1 MTQDRKRP
9 TGTHNP
15 SASSLRR
22 WDNEGGAPV
31 GGRAKRHRD
40 PNKLAKSMDIATG
53 AVPDRPPT
61 PEEQGKD
68 RVAVERGRKG
78 GAKGGKASR

>member
-31 GGRAKRHRD
+31 GGRAQRPRD
-40 PNKLAKSMDIATG
+40 PNQLAKSIVD
-53 AVPDRPPT
+53 
-61 PEEQGKD
+61 EEQGKD
-68 RVAVERGRKG
+68 RAAVERGRKG
-78 GAKGGKASR
+78 GAKGGKAATDDA

>member
-1 MTQDRKRP
+1 MIQDRKRP

-31 GGRAKRHRD
+31 GGHAKRPRD
-40 PNKLAKSMDIATG
+40 PKE
-53 AVPDRPPT
+53 P
-61 PEEQGKD
+61 GKD
-68 RVAVERGRKG
+68 RAAVERGRKG
-78 GAKGGKASR
+78 SAKGGKAAADDA

>member
-31 GGRAKRHRD
+31 GGRAKRPRD
-40 PNKLAKSMDIATG
+40 PK
-53 AVPDRPPT
+53 
-61 PEEQGKD
+61 EQGKD
-68 RVAVERGRKG
+68 RAAVERGRKG